1 MALSFIVPNA
11 SVNAKDKDKDITQDD
26 EVVFS
31 KIESSQAARGSKI
44 VLYNFDMKQVEGF
57 RYRMEDALRSVTRTA
72 VKEARIKE
80 LKEEV
85 LRSERLKVIFCVIRL
100 GSVC

>member
-1 MALSFIVPNA
+1 MALSFVVPNA
-11 SVNAKDKDKDITQDD
+11 SVDIKDKDKDITQDD

-31 KIESSQAARGSKI
+31 KIESSQAVRGSKVTI
-44 VLYNFDMKQVEGF
+44 YNFDMKQVEGF

-85 LRSERLKVIFCVIRL
+85 LRSERLKVSFFRRKV
-100 GSVC
+100 GGVC